1 MKTLIWMFICVVT
14 MASCMG
20 SNHAM
25 TSAST
30 YNPKGGSASN
40 VRMWKPAKDK
50 TPYQK
55 YGKYAERD

>member
-1 MKTLIWMFICVVT
+1 MFICAVT

-25 TSAST
+25 TTANT
-30 YNPKGGSASN
+30 YNPRGGSASN
-40 VRMWKPAKDK
+40 VKKWKPAKDK

-55 YGKYAERD
+55 YAKYAERD